1 MRKGRVAALAG
12 ILAAAVGMGLFFP
25 DLVVNVADQKM
36 KDQEEH
42 FSVDTT
48 TSFADG
54 RLTDMMR
61 LAMSYVD
68 EIDLYSGVEQSEGDV
83 ASIAENIAAKLSED
97 GVLPQMTY
105 SDAETEAFVA
115 VGEEQEMGVMWRC
128 RFFDEQASGILE
140 MLIDDRSGKLLFF
153 CYQRPMSDEDPLY
166 GYRAYGEEPDG
177 GKLKE
182 AALKDLQERS
192 EHMENFCREYYGFT
206 LSDEEYYA
214 DDAGQ
219 GRAEMVFLD
228 AEGNRIPL
236 CLTRDPDGTMY
247 TWGWST
253 WETVSDENAAM
264 AF

>member
-1 MRKGRVAALAG
+1 MKKGKVAALAG
-12 ILAAAVGMGLFFP
+12 ILAAVGMGLFFP
-25 DLVVNVADQKM
+25 DFVAGVADQKM

-48 TSFADG
+48 ASFADG

-206 LSDEEYYA
+206 LSDEEYYV
-214 DDAGQ
+214 DEAGQ
-219 GRAEMVFLD
+219 GRASMVFSD
-228 AEGNRIPL
+228 ADGNQTPL
-236 CLTRDPDGTMY
+236 CLSRDPDGTMY

-253 WETVSDENAAM
+253 GETASDENAAM

>member
-36 KDQEEH
+36 EDQEEH

-177 GKLKE
+177 GRLKE

-214 DDAGQ
+214 DEAGQ
-219 GRAEMVFLD
+219 GRASMVFSD
-228 AEGNRIPL
+228 ADGNQTPL
-236 CLTRDPDGTMY
+236 CLSRDPDGTMY

>member
-1 MRKGRVAALAG
+1 ME
-12 ILAAAVGMGLFFP
+12 
-25 DLVVNVADQKM
+25 
-36 KDQEEH
+36 DQEEH

-153 CYQRPMSDEDPLY
+153 YYQRPMSDEDPLY
-166 GYRAYGEEPDG
+166 GYRAYGEAPDAE
-177 GKLKE
+177 KLQG
-182 AALKDLQERS
+182 AALEDLRKRS
-192 EHMENFCREYYGFT
+192 ENVENFCREYYGFT
-206 LSDEEYYA
+206 LSDEKCYA
-214 DDAGQ
+214 DEMGQ
-219 GRAEMVFLD
+219 GARRWCFRM
-228 AEGNRIPL
+228 R
-236 CLTRDPDGTMY
+236 RGT
-247 TWGWST
+247 GFPC
-253 WETVSDENAAM
+253 A
-264 AF
+264 